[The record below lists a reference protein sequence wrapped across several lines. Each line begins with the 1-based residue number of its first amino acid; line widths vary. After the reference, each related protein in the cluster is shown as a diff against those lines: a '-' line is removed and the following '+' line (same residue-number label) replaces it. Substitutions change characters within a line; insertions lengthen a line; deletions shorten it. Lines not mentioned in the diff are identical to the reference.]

1 MVDEENIGA
10 IFDFAMGLGGKSTG
24 ERRLIG

>member
-10 IFDFAMGLGGKSTG
+10 IFDFAMGPEGKSTG
-24 ERRLIG
+24 ERPLIG

>member
-10 IFDFAMGLGGKSTG
+10 IFDFAMGPEGKSAG
-24 ERRLIG
+24 EQRLIR

>member
-10 IFDFAMGLGGKSTG
+10 IFDFAMGIEGKSTG
-24 ERRLIG
+24 DRPIIG